1 MHQSVVIRIRLCPPL
16 LIETNVT
23 RILIADDHELVR
35 HGIRHT
41 LENDPAEF
49 EVVGEAANGFEA
61 VQLARNLSPEIVIL
75 DINMPGMSGLQ
86 ALREISKGETK
97 PRVLVLSVDD
107 TEPVILE
114 ALAAGAQGY
123 LLKTDAA
130 RDLVTAVHSLVA
142 GRPFFTAKVA
152 QTLLA
157 RYVQGG
163 PPRRRQERSRLTP
176 REQEIVALV
185 ADGKTNK
192 EMAAL
197 LNISIRTV
205 ETHRSNVMEKL
216 DVHSVSDLV
225 LYAIQHGLK
234 DPGGPGSRSG
244 A

>member
-1 MHQSVVIRIRLCPPL
+1 M
-16 LIETNVT
+16 T

-41 LENDPAEF
+41 LEADPVQF
-49 EVVGEAANGFEA
+49 LVVGEAANGLEA
-61 VQLARNLSPEIVIL
+61 IELARNLTPDIVIL

-86 ALREISKGETK
+86 ALREIAKGETK
-97 PRVLVLSVDD
+97 PQVLVLSVDD
-107 TEPVILE
+107 SEPVILD

-130 RDLVTAVHSLVA
+130 NDLVTAVQSLAA
-142 GRPFFTAKVA
+142 GRPFFTARVA
-152 QTLLA
+152 QTLLS
-157 RYVQGG
+157 RYVQGST
-163 PPRRRQERSRLTP
+163 PRRREERSRLTP
-176 REQEIVALV
+176 REQEIVRLV

-216 DVHSVSDLV
+216 DIHSVSDLV
-225 LYAIQHGLK
+225 LYAIRHGLK
-234 DPGGPGSRSG
+234 DPGPSARPGL
-244 A
+244 

>member
-1 MHQSVVIRIRLCPPL
+1 L

-35 HGIRHT
+35 RGICHT
-41 LENDPAEF
+41 LENEPTEF

-61 VQLARNLSPEIVIL
+61 VELARNLTPDLVIL

-86 ALREISKGETK
+86 ALREITGVDRH

-107 TEPVILE
+107 SEAVILE

-130 RDLVTAVHSLVA
+130 RDLITAIHSLLA

-157 RYVQGG
+157 RYVRGG
-163 PPRRRQERSRLTP
+163 LSGRREPRSRLTP
-176 REQEIVALV
+176 REQEIVRLV

-234 DPGGPGSRSG
+234 DPTTPGGQSTR
-244 A
+244 

>member
-1 MHQSVVIRIRLCPPL
+1 
-16 LIETNVT
+16 VT

-41 LENDPAEF
+41 LEDEPGEF
-49 EVVGEAANGFEA
+49 LVVGEAANGRDA
-61 VQLARNLSPEIVIL
+61 VEMARDLTPDVVIL
-75 DINMPGMSGLQ
+75 DINMPGLNGLQ
-86 ALREISKGETK
+86 ALREIVAGEAK
-97 PRVLVLSVDD
+97 ARVLVLSVDD
-107 TEPVILE
+107 SEPVILE

-142 GRPFFTAKVA
+142 GRPFFTARVA

-157 RYVQGG
+157 RYVQGSA
-163 PPRRRQERSRLTP
+163 PRRREERSRLTP
-176 REQEIVALV
+176 REQEIVRLV

-216 DVHSVSDLV
+216 DIHSVSDLV
-225 LYAIQHGLK
+225 LYAIRHGLK
-234 DPGGPGSRSG
+234 DPGHAGTSSH
-244 A
+244 